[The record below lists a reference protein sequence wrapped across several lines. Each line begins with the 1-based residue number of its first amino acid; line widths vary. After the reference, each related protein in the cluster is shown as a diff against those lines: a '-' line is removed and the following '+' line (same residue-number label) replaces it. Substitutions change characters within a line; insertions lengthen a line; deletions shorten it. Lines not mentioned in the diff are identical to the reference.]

1 MYYKE
6 VLLVNPSGLHARP
19 ASDFVNCAKRYKSKI
34 TVENAAGDA
43 TANAKSIVLLLGLGL
58 TKGDILRVKA
68 DGEDEQEA
76 VQALVQL
83 VNEGFNEV

>member
-1 MYYKE
+1 M
-6 VLLVNPSGLHARP
+6 
-19 ASDFVNCAKRYKSKI
+19 
-34 TVENAAGDA
+34 ENAAGDA